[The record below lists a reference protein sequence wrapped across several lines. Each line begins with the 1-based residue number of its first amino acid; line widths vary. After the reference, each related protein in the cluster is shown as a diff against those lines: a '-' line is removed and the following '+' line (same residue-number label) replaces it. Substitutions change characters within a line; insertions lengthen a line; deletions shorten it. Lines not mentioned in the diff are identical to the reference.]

1 MHRNPDPSSGPRA
14 EQLARAYLERQGL
27 RFVESNWRCRFG
39 EIDLVFQDGE
49 TIVFVEV
56 RLRTNPRFGSAADSI
71 HRAKRA
77 RLLAAARSYLARGR
91 ECPSRFDAVLLDRLD
106 PGHVE
111 WIRDALSED

>member
-1 MHRNPDPSSGPRA
+1 MPRNPALPSGMRA

-27 RFVESNWRCRFG
+27 RFLESNWRCRFG
-39 EIDLVFQDGE
+39 EIDLVFQDVD

-56 RLRTNPRFGSAADSI
+56 RLRTNPRFGSAGDSI

-91 ECPSRFDAVLLDRLD
+91 ERPCRFDAVLLDRLD
-106 PGHVE
+106 AGHLE
-111 WIRDALSED
+111 WIRDAISED